1 MVSGRSPNWDLANP
15 PLLHPG
21 VVLELHTALAPEF
34 PNTKALFKEMTPTS
48 LLMFQSPGWSLAGQ
62 LVSLLA
68 AVPTLLAKG
77 LCLAF
82 MCLLPA

>member
-1 MVSGRSPNWDLANP
+1 MASRRSPNWNLANP
-15 PLLHPG
+15 PLLHHG
-21 VVLELHTALAPEF
+21 LVLELHTTLAPGF
-34 PNTKALFKEMTPTS
+34 PNTKALFKEMTPSS

-68 AVPTLLAKG
+68 AVPTLLAKC

-82 MCLLPA
+82 TCLLLA